1 MHLNLVPQGQERLVT
16 PQSKHPPQGSEPF
29 LLDPTLCCP
38 ALDVLGLL
46 LLRSQKSSLLR
57 DIIQANV
64 TCGVIEYQTEQI

>member
-1 MHLNLVPQGQERLVT
+1 MHLNLVPQGQERIVT

-29 LLDPTLCCP
+29 LLDPALCCP
-38 ALDVLGLL
+38 ALDVLLH
-46 LLRSQKSSLLR
+46 RSQKSSLLT